1 MIRLK
6 SLLNESATSDSVR
19 WAKQFKQDLGLTDE
33 AAAAMAANIQHE
45 SGFIADRI
53 QGPGIITGTMKD
65 SGNLGYSWA
74 QWTFGPRKENFK
86 DFIKNK
92 YKIDINKTPAQNK
105 HAYAF
110 LKHEIANYPGFNFDV
125 FKNLKDVNKAT
136 EMFVDKYEQAGKPML
151 KTRQTIATDI
161 VKQLKPSTPATT
173 TSKTSQT
180 STGWGAIKNAVSTAI
195 SKVNAA
201 TNKTYTVKSGET
213 LGGIANRN
221 KTTVAAIQKT
231 NPGIDPNK
239 LKIGQKIKLP

>member
-6 SLLNESATSDSVR
+6 SLLNESATADSVR

-45 SGFIADRI
+45 SGFIANRI
-53 QGPGIITGTMKD
+53 QGPGVKTGTMQD

-74 QWTFGPRKENFK
+74 QWTYGPRKENFK

-92 YKIDINKTPAQNK
+92 YKTDINKTPAQNK

-125 FKNLKDVNKAT
+125 FKNLKDINKAT

-151 KTRQTIATDI
+151 KTRQAIATDI
-161 VKQLKPSTPATT
+161 VKQLKPSTP
-173 TSKTSQT
+173 
-180 STGWGAIKNAVSTAI
+180 STPSTPETAWDAIKNVVSTAV

-213 LGGIANRN
+213 LSGIAKQN
-221 KTTVAAIQKT
+221 KTTVVAIQKA
-231 NPGIDPNK
+231 NPGINPNK

>member
-6 SLLNESATSDSVR
+6 SLLNEGATADSVR

-33 AAAAMAANIQHE
+33 AAAAIAANIQHE

-125 FKNLKDVNKAT
+125 FKNLKDINKAT

-151 KTRQTIATDI
+151 KTRQSIAADI
-161 VKQLKPSTPATT
+161 VKQLKPSTEPTPE
-173 TSKTSQT
+173 
-180 STGWGAIKNAVSTAI
+180 TGWDAIKNAVSTAV

-221 KTTVAAIQKT
+221 NTTVDDIIKK
-231 NPGIDPNK
+231 NPGINPDK